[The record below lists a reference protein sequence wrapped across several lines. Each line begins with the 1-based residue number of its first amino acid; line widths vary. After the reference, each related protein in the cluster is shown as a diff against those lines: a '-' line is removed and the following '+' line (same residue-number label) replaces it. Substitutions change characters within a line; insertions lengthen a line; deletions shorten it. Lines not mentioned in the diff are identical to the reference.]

1 MSHQRS
7 ILAVTVTLLSLAS
20 ITMRGQNVI
29 GFVYEDRNINALR
42 DSSERGLSGIP
53 VSNGREVVLT
63 SSDGAYN
70 LPMGPSGVVFVIKPK
85 GYRFLADGEG
95 QSKSYYVHSEKGSS
109 KKLKYTGIK
118 PTGPL
123 PRSVDFGLIADPTEE
138 NSFSVLL
145 FGDTQVSN
153 EKEVEYLQ
161 RSVIDEL
168 EGTRSAAFGI
178 TLGDLVNNVLDLLP
192 DYKGAIDRIG
202 LPWYHVIGN
211 HDHNQDVADDSL
223 ASETF
228 RAVLGPENYAVNYGK
243 VHLLVLDDILFPD
256 PKGESQYWGG
266 YREDQL
272 TFIKNDLKH
281 VPHDRL
287 VIIAQHIP
295 LFNES
300 GDSFN
305 TRDRSQL
312 FELLRPFEN
321 VLLLSAHTHYQ
332 MHHFFGPEEGWY
344 GVKPLHEYNVG
355 TVCGDWWSGD
365 FHADPKCPDGTMRD
379 GTPRGFAYIDV
390 NGTDYKLRYEV
401 QGADPSMGMRLYNT
415 RVVDADDGRGILT
428 ANIFMGRVGDIVEY
442 SIDGGEWRP
451 MTKVLLPDP
460 SYAQMVMEYDE
471 ERDTLKDGRRPN
483 NPIICSHIWSA
494 GLPRKTTPGE
504 HIIKVRTIDSYGREY
519 MSETTFRSIKR

>member
-20 ITMRGQNVI
+20 ITMRGQNVS

-109 KKLKYTGIK
+109 KKLKYSGIK

-228 RAVLGPENYAVNYGK
+228 RAVLG
-243 VHLLVLDDILFPD
+243 LSLI
-256 PKGESQYWGG
+256 
-266 YREDQL
+266 
-272 TFIKNDLKH
+272 
-281 VPHDRL
+281 
-287 VIIAQHIP
+287 HI
-295 LFNES
+295 
-300 GDSFN
+300 
-305 TRDRSQL
+305 
-312 FELLRPFEN
+312 
-321 VLLLSAHTHYQ
+321 
-332 MHHFFGPEEGWY
+332 
-344 GVKPLHEYNVG
+344 
-355 TVCGDWWSGD
+355 
-365 FHADPKCPDGTMRD
+365 
-379 GTPRGFAYIDV
+379 
-390 NGTDYKLRYEV
+390 
-401 QGADPSMGMRLYNT
+401 
-415 RVVDADDGRGILT
+415 
-428 ANIFMGRVGDIVEY
+428 
-442 SIDGGEWRP
+442 
-451 MTKVLLPDP
+451 
-460 SYAQMVMEYDE
+460 
-471 ERDTLKDGRRPN
+471 
-483 NPIICSHIWSA
+483 
-494 GLPRKTTPGE
+494 
-504 HIIKVRTIDSYGREY
+504 
-519 MSETTFRSIKR
+519 